1 MQAFGIIPSRFAS
14 SRFPGKP
21 LVMIN
26 GMTMIERV
34 YVQACKAKSL
44 QKVIVATD
52 NNDIYNAVKSFGGNV
67 MMTSADHQSGTD
79 RCAEILQKEINAWN
93 VVVNI
98 QGDEP
103 FIDPQQIDLLVSCFT
118 DPSVEIATLVKKIN
132 NAADLLNPNTPKV
145 ILDQQRNAI
154 YFSRQA
160 IPFLKGISIEKWLE
174 HGDFYKHIGIYGY
187 RTSTLLE
194 ISKLAKTNLEV
205 TESLEQLR
213 WIENGYI
220 INAEITALESIS
232 IDTPDDLLKIKSI

>member
-118 DPSVEIATLVKKIN
+118 DP
-132 NAADLLNPNTPKV
+132 DLN
-145 ILDQQRNAI
+145 
-154 YFSRQA
+154 
-160 IPFLKGISIEKWLE
+160 FL
-174 HGDFYKHIGIYGY
+174 
-187 RTSTLLE
+187 
-194 ISKLAKTNLEV
+194 
-205 TESLEQLR
+205 
-213 WIENGYI
+213 
-220 INAEITALESIS
+220 
-232 IDTPDDLLKIKSI
+232 

>member
-187 RTSTLLE
+187 KSNVLE
-194 ISKLAKTNLEV
+194 KLVQLPLGKLEMV
-205 TESLEQLR
+205 ESLEQLR
-213 WIENGYI
+213 WIEQGYKVRT
-220 INAEITALESIS
+220 AITDIETIA
-232 IDTPDDLLKIKSI
+232 IDIPEDLTRLLT